1 MKLFFNL
8 KSLLNKKNS
17 NQIESVDLIN
27 PIDNLSS
34 NHSHDEE
41 EIDDFLAME
50 LWLKDMGIES
60 YEIDEHLLINVHGNV
75 NLKNKNLTQLPFK
88 FGSIEGYFD
97 ISHNQLMSDYGFPY
111 EVKKYFDC
119 SYNQLEKIYS
129 MDVKKHANISHNQI
143 KSLAHIEIETSSLD
157 CSYNQLINLDGVR
170 EKMTYLNCSHN
181 QIISLKN
188 SPQFIATLDCSY
200 NQLTNL
206 EGIALDIYETLNCS
220 YNKINTLDYLPNSI
234 NYTFDISY
242 NPLSIHSFLNVKKF
256 FTNCF
261 IFSVIEFTE
270 NNYQAKTLLEK
281 LIKKEQYSIQFSY
294 EKVTIFTEYS
304 LLDSFFEIFQIQA
317 EKNQLH
323 KITSQSE
330 NDHIHEKK
338 KLKI

>member
-256 FTNCF
+256 SLIVLFLVSLSLQKIIIKPKLYLKN
-261 IFSVIEFTE
+261 
-270 NNYQAKTLLEK
+270 LL
-281 LIKKEQYSIQFSY
+281 KKSNIVYNF
-294 EKVTIFTEYS
+294 
-304 LLDSFFEIFQIQA
+304 LM
-317 EKNQLH
+317 
-323 KITSQSE
+323 
-330 NDHIHEKK
+330 KK
-338 KLKI
+338 